1 VLHRRLASLLAAV
14 SVAGLVA
21 TGCAEQ
27 SAAIRVDDD
36 TVSRRHFEDQL
47 DFVYDN
53 EAFRNMLFG
62 QVTQDQLRAE
72 DDPPGSFRQQYV
84 GALAGVN
91 VQFLVVARALADEGI
106 EVPASARDDIIA
118 MFDEQLPGGSDDV
131 PGAIRD
137 RYVDGLAA
145 INTLTGELDEE
156 ASNEAFQRALDAV
169 TIDVNPRYGSWDPD
183 QITVVAPPGPAGG

>member
-14 SVAGLVA
+14 SVAALVA

-53 EAFRNMLFG
+53 EEFRNMLFG

-106 EVPASARDDIIA
+106 EVPASARDEIIA
-118 MFDEQLPGGSDDV
+118 MFDEQLPGGSDEV
-131 PGAIRD
+131 PAAIRD

-156 ASNEAFQRALDAV
+156 ASNEAFQRALDEV
-169 TIDVNPRYGSWDPD
+169 TVDVNPRYGTWDRD
-183 QITVVAPPGPAGG
+183 QVSVVAPAGPASG

>member
-1 VLHRRLASLLAAV
+1 VLHRRLASLLVAV

-53 EAFRNMLFG
+53 EEFRNMLFG

-106 EVPASARDDIIA
+106 EVPASARDEIIS
-118 MFDEQLPGGSDDV
+118 MFDEQLPGGSDEV
-131 PGAIRD
+131 PTAIRD

-156 ASNEAFQRALDAV
+156 ASNEAFQRALDGV
-169 TIDVNPRYGSWDPD
+169 TVDVNPRYGTWDRD
-183 QITVVAPPGPAGG
+183 QVSVVAPAGPATE